1 MHTVQR
7 FADALPQSRIVV
19 VLPSSHIEYW
29 DKLCRRHGF
38 AVPHIVC
45 TGGANRFESVS
56 NGLRHAG
63 EAELIAVHDGVRP
76 LVSREIIERAT
87 EDARTYGAVIP
98 VVRPIDSMRR
108 IDRDGSRIVEPEPLP
123 DRSDP
128 PSIPCRHP
136 AERVRP
142 TVRRT
147 VHRRCERRRSR
158 RTTGLPMRGLVR
170 KHQDHDAGRYAD
182 GRGPARPKTADVRH
196 SRRITRRQTHP
207 RNFSPAKGTPAENL
221 TGPGASRCSARL
233 RTDKKR
239 ILPDKY
245 GYGRETF
252 RQLRKSRQFPEN
264 RKESEGLFP
273 IRFQAGDKAK
283 DHPAT
288 IRETARR
295 QDGHAA

>member
-1 MHTVQR
+1 MKNATDSIAVIIVAGGSGARMGARLPKQFLPLDGRPVLMHTVQR

-108 IDRDGSRIVEPEPLP
+108 IDRDGSRIVDRSLYRIVQTPKYSVPTSCGTRTP
-123 DRSDP
+123 DRSTNGSPTMRASSKP
-128 PSIPCRHP
+128 PDNRSTYAR
-136 AERVRP
+136 A
-142 TVRRT
+142 RT
-147 VHRRCERRRSR
+147 KTSRSRRRS
-158 RTTGLPMRGLVR
+158 
-170 KHQDHDAGRYAD
+170 
-182 GRGPARPKTADVRH
+182 
-196 SRRITRRQTHP
+196 I
-207 RNFSPAKGTPAENL
+207 
-221 TGPGASRCSARL
+221 C
-233 RTDKKR
+233 
-239 ILPDKY
+239 
-245 GYGRETF
+245 
-252 RQLRKSRQFPEN
+252 
-264 RKESEGLFP
+264 
-273 IRFQAGDKAK
+273 
-283 DHPAT
+283 
-288 IRETARR
+288 
-295 QDGHAA
+295 

>member
-1 MHTVQR
+1 MKNATDSIAVIIVAGGSGARMGARLPKQFLPLDGRPVLMHTVQR

-63 EAELIAVHDGVRP
+63 KAELIAVHDGVRP

-108 IDRDGSRIVEPEPLP
+108 IDRDGSRIVDRSLYRIVQTPDRRPEPLP

-136 AERVRP
+136 AERIRP

-158 RTTGLPMRGLVR
+158 RTTGLPM
-170 KHQDHDAGRYAD
+170 
-182 GRGPARPKTADVRH
+182 
-196 SRRITRRQTHP
+196 
-207 RNFSPAKGTPAENL
+207 
-221 TGPGASRCSARL
+221 
-233 RTDKKR
+233 
-239 ILPDKY
+239 
-245 GYGRETF
+245 
-252 RQLRKSRQFPEN
+252 
-264 RKESEGLFP
+264 
-273 IRFQAGDKAK
+273 
-283 DHPAT
+283 
-288 IRETARR
+288 
-295 QDGHAA
+295 

>member
-1 MHTVQR
+1 MKNATDSIAVIIVAGGSGARMGARLPKQFLPLDGRPVLMHTVQR

-108 IDRDGSRIVEPEPLP
+108 IDRDGSRIVDRRLYRIVQTPKYSVPTSCGTRTP
-123 DRSDP
+123 DRSTNGSPTMRASSKP
-128 PSIPCRHP
+128 PDNRSTYAR
-136 AERVRP
+136 A
-142 TVRRT
+142 RT
-147 VHRRCERRRSR
+147 KTSRSRRRS
-158 RTTGLPMRGLVR
+158 
-170 KHQDHDAGRYAD
+170 
-182 GRGPARPKTADVRH
+182 
-196 SRRITRRQTHP
+196 I
-207 RNFSPAKGTPAENL
+207 
-221 TGPGASRCSARL
+221 C
-233 RTDKKR
+233 
-239 ILPDKY
+239 
-245 GYGRETF
+245 
-252 RQLRKSRQFPEN
+252 
-264 RKESEGLFP
+264 
-273 IRFQAGDKAK
+273 
-283 DHPAT
+283 
-288 IRETARR
+288 
-295 QDGHAA
+295 